1 MRSVLIAV
9 LLAAHWSV
17 PVHAAARDPR
27 EAPPQQPFVEGRH
40 VFEAKGCVRCHRVLD
55 EAPPAAIGPDLA
67 RSGSWRDVMQLA
79 ASLWNHKPAMA
90 EKMHQLGIESLTVSP
105 DEMGKLAGYLF
116 AVRFFAEPGK
126 AERGRTLFE
135 ERSCSQCH
143 QLNGHGGVV
152 GPRLD
157 ELKAYASSPFL
168 AQALWNH
175 GPEMAAKMAEMKLAR
190 PHLDDGDVAD
200 IAAYMRGD
208 ATQIAERA
216 LAYAQAGSPHAGK
229 AIFATKGCSQCH
241 AVVGSG
247 ATVGPDLG
255 AQRARANVTA
265 MAAALWNIGPTMWD
279 TMKRR
284 GVAVPKFTD
293 PEMADLL
300 AYLSFVQSMGHAG
313 NAARGGELFR
323 QKSCA
328 HCHGI
333 GAGPLGGRENLATSE
348 AVHSPVHW
356 AAAMWNH
363 RVDLGQGGGDTVP
376 ARFDDDEMRDLVAYL
391 QSLGGGKSAP

>member
-1 MRSVLIAV
+1 MRCALIAA
-9 LLAAHWSV
+9 LLMAHLSV
-17 PVHAAARDPR
+17 PVHGAVLDER
-27 EAPPQQPFVEGRH
+27 ETPPPQPFVEGRH

-67 RSGSWRDVMQLA
+67 RNGSWRDVMQLA
-79 ASLWNHKPAMA
+79 ASLWNHKPVMA
-90 EKMHQLGIESLTVSP
+90 DKMRQLGIEPPTVSP

-116 AVRFFAEPGK
+116 AVRFFAEPGQ

-135 ERSCSQCH
+135 QRSCSQCH

-157 ELKAYASSPFL
+157 ELKPYASSPFL

-200 IAAYMRGD
+200 IVAYIRGD
-208 ATQIAERA
+208 ASQTAERA
-216 LAYAQAGSPHAGK
+216 LAYAQAGSPKAGK
-229 AIFATKGCSQCH
+229 AIFTAKGCSQCH
-241 AVVGSG
+241 AIVGSG
-247 ATVGPDLG
+247 GSVGPDLG
-255 AQRARANVTA
+255 AQRPRANVTA
-265 MAAALWNIGPTMWD
+265 MAAVLWNIAPTMWE

-284 GVAVPKFTD
+284 GVAIPQFTD
-293 PEMADLL
+293 AEMADLL

-313 NAARGGELFR
+313 NAARGSELFR

-328 HCHGI
+328 QCHALN
-333 GAGPLGGRENLATSE
+333 GAPPGGRKNLATSE
-348 AVHSPVHW
+348 AVRSPVHW

-363 RVDLGQGGGDTVP
+363 RADLADHAGSTVA

-391 QSLGGGKSAP
+391 QSLGSGKSAP